1 MYFSKISKS
10 INRVLT
16 KGVKTLHWSQFLF
29 FQENKYFGIMW
40 LILCIILELPLFI
53 YFYIYIY
60 IYCMYFFNVF
70 INMLFKF

>member
-40 LILCIILELPLFI
+40 LILVYHFRITIIYILL
-53 YFYIYIY
+53 YIYIY
-60 IYCMYFFNVF
+60 IVCIFLMF
-70 INMLFKF
+70 L